1 MEIRGFQGDDED
13 NATPKDGQAAIA
25 CNSPPRPVPL
35 GPARRLSVPELPEY
49 ANDDMDTV
57 DFTPPKHLPLL
68 LPAKQCVLHQH
79 VRAAHR
85 FKEKDEELKTK
96 LDEINAALAE
106 KQQSSD
112 KITDEPHELNLDS
125 DDDQLG
131 EAKFQQKL
139 AMAAQDESKRD
150 APNLCWSRSLL
161 RYRCQ

>member
-1 MEIRGFQGDDED
+1 MR
-13 NATPKDGQAAIA
+13 AT
-25 CNSPPRPVPL
+25 
-35 GPARRLSVPELPEY
+35 
-49 ANDDMDTV
+49 
-57 DFTPPKHLPLL
+57 
-68 LPAKQCVLHQH
+68 
-79 VRAAHR
+79 HR
-85 FKEKDEELKTK
+85 FKEKAEELKTK

-112 KITDEPHELNLDS
+112 KITDEPPELNLDS

-139 AMAAQDESKRD
+139 AMVAQDDSKRD